1 MGGAQVQ
8 VLRANQAV
16 RGAASSRRTHCRH
29 GEVPVGRPHHPH
41 RATCSRGAAGR
52 YTEPVRGRPGR
63 PGSFRAVTTSPGN
76 PFRIRAA
83 QVPQTTMRPSRC
95 VSTCDRRPRVV
106 PAAGPPAHQTAHF
119 TPRSGLRHQV
129 LTEPRAALLAPHR
142 CGRRVNTRR
151 EPSRNRKH
159 SDDCVSSAP
168 IGAEPAA
175 QHATRVDTGDV
186 FARAVSAGGS
196 AIAAGS
202 IINRGLAIIGGL
214 TMAEESA

>member
-1 MGGAQVQ
+1 MGVHRSKYFG
-8 VLRANQAV
+8 LTKPS
-16 RGAASSRRTHCRH
+16 AAPPAPAARTAGTAWSRRPPAPPAPRH
-29 GEVPVGRPHHPH
+29 LLTRRRRTVH
-41 RATCSRGAAGR
+41 RAGPRPPRPARQLPGGHHLAREPLPDPRRAGPADHDAAIALCLHR
-52 YTEPVRGRPGR
+52 
-63 PGSFRAVTTSPGN
+63 
-76 PFRIRAA
+76 
-83 QVPQTTMRPSRC
+83 
-95 VSTCDRRPRVV
+95 DRRPRVV
-106 PAAGPPAHQTAHF
+106 PAAGPPAHQTAHL